1 MQNEQIEKSP
11 EDRIKETDKTEKN
24 AASKGSRRGFW
35 AVILIAV
42 VLIPLTIIISW
53 RLGDRKYYIA
63 SVLIMIY
70 SMIPFFISFER
81 RKPQPRELMT
91 LAVMC
96 AIAVVSRAI
105 FIAVPHFKPI
115 GAIVMITGMAF
126 GPQAGFMTGALSML
140 ISDIIF
146 GQGPWTPWQM
156 LAFGLIGFLL
166 VGPILDTST
175 VFTMIQI
182 PGVEVLAIYLAGIPI
197 NAIHGSAVALGML
210 LLTRP
215 MLEKLDRIKVKY
227 GMMEL

>member
-91 LAVMC
+91 LAVM
-96 AIAVVSRAI
+96 
-105 FIAVPHFKPI
+105 
-115 GAIVMITGMAF
+115 
-126 GPQAGFMTGALSML
+126 LSL
-140 ISDIIF
+140 IHI
-146 GQGPWTPWQM
+146 
-156 LAFGLIGFLL
+156 
-166 VGPILDTST
+166 
-175 VFTMIQI
+175 
-182 PGVEVLAIYLAGIPI
+182 
-197 NAIHGSAVALGML
+197 
-210 LLTRP
+210 
-215 MLEKLDRIKVKY
+215 
-227 GMMEL
+227 